1 MNKSKIVSLLM
12 VVIFFVTII
21 WFLTPK
27 RELPIFNPADINPD
41 WVDDSVK
48 DVRKNHKTLDFSL
61 LNQNGQTIT
70 QKDYEGCIYV
80 TDFFFTRCQTICPV
94 MSNNIEVLQEKFK
107 NDNDVKFLSISVTPE
122 MDSISV
128 LKDYAIKHK
137 TIDGKWNIT
146 TGDKKH
152 IYNLARKSYFA
163 TLEKGDGGLQD
174 FIHTE
179 NFVLIDKKQQIR
191 GIYRGTDTSEIEQ
204 LIEDIRLLQ
213 KEEE

>member
-1 MNKSKIVSLLM
+1 MNKTKIVNILI
-12 VVIFFVTII
+12 VVIVVLGVV

-27 RELPIFNPADINPD
+27 RELPIYNPADINPD

-48 DVRKNHKTLDFSL
+48 DVKRNHKTLDFSL
-61 LNQNGQTIT
+61 INQNGKTIT
-70 QKDYEGCIYV
+70 KKDYKNSIYV

-107 NDNDVKFLSISVTPE
+107 NDDDVKFLSISVTPK

-128 LKDYAIKHK
+128 LKEYAVNHNA
-137 TIDGKWNIT
+137 IDGKWNIT

-163 TLEKGDGGLQD
+163 TLKDGDGGMQD

-179 NFVLIDKKQQIR
+179 NFVLIDKNQQIR
-191 GIYRGTDTSEIEQ
+191 GIYRGTINEEIEQ
-204 LIEDIRLLQ
+204 LIKDIKLLQ
-213 KEEE
+213 EE